1 VSRKVELFRI
11 GGLMEIVGF
20 PQSGAAGVAYSTTF
34 TGTGGD
40 GSYTF
45 DISVDPA
52 TGWSAIGGVLSN
64 AAPAADDYTATVTMA
79 DGSRSPPVTQTYRF
93 SIT

>member
-20 PQSGAAGVAYSTTF
+20 PTDGTAGVAYSFTF

-45 DISVDPA
+45 THGTLPS
-52 TGWSAIGGVLSN
+52 GWALSSGGVLSN
-64 AAPAADDYTATVTMA
+64 ATPSAGTYSLLVEMA
-79 DGSRSPPVTQTYRF
+79 DGSRSVPVEQTYTWV
-93 SIT
+93 IA

>member
-20 PQSGAAGVAYSTTF
+20 PASGVASVAYSTTF

-52 TGWSAIGGVLSN
+52 TGWSAVAGVLSN
-64 AAPAADDYTATVTMA
+64 ASPAANDYAATVTMA
-79 DGSRSPPVTQTYRF
+79 DGSRNPPVTQVYRF
-93 SIT
+93 SII